1 MVMVWPLVSLAALS
15 PLIRSLRGDSFKN
28 ANIVKNSDGEEVG
41 YFSGQKYN
49 EILAHAAENV
59 SSYYRSCHSK

>member
-1 MVMVWPLVSLAALS
+1 M
-15 PLIRSLRGDSFKN
+15 
-28 ANIVKNSDGEEVG
+28 G

-59 SSYYRSCHSK
+59 SSYYRFCHSK